1 VEVKSD
7 SLLGTD
13 HTLEDFYGFNGR
25 PMEHDWEYVGSSR
38 LLVVARSRNTNTVYY
53 GPNGWAVK
61 DDYALR
67 MTDVMKQIPKRSN
80 HPYSKKF
87 IHVDRESGESY
98 YANAFD
104 KAGELWK
111 VWQLTKV
118 WTDDPA
124 GQAEKGTFNGIE
136 SPMGT
141 RFQLFQ
147 SINVIDLQNNRG
159 TLVPCRG
166 VSADNTE
173 LKEAKRLL
181 DVNYLTEGK

>member
-1 VEVKSD
+1 
-7 SLLGTD
+7 
-13 HTLEDFYGFNGR
+13 
-25 PMEHDWEYVGSSR
+25 M
-38 LLVVARSRNTNTVYY
+38 ARSRNREAVYY
-53 GPNGWAVK
+53 GPNGWAIK

-67 MTDVMKQIPKRSN
+67 LTDVMKQIPKRSN

-118 WTDDPA
+118 WSDDPYV
-124 GQAEKGTFNGIE
+124 QNNPDKFNKDR
-136 SPMGT
+136 SPAGT

-147 SINVIDLQNNRG
+147 SINVVDLQNNRG
-159 TLVPCRG
+159 TLVHCRG
-166 VSADNTE
+166 AEAPNKE
-173 LKEAKRLL
+173 LKDMKRLL
-181 DVNYLTEGK
+181 DVNYLTEGR